1 MAINT
6 LTMNIRKIK
15 GISELSFEIP
25 VEAGIYALVGS
36 NGCGKSTILQVLAQL
51 IRPKNALWALREN
64 DYTDDSDVL
73 FQYMAQKD
81 DWYVKKDHDRT
92 MWRNS
97 WYTSGSRRYDKPNNI
112 TLNGMYEGSLFV
124 GTRFQDSRK
133 VDQLVYSQELS
144 EDNLVEADDYV
155 KQKLSYILHGDYEH
169 YKKLKRLKN
178 KELREK
184 LKLTSTPYFVESV
197 YGGIISQYK
206 MSSGECLLISLLH
219 FIHNSIVRKSLARD
233 IPILM
238 LLDEIELA
246 LHPVAVSR
254 FLDLLEELIK
264 VNHNITVVL
273 TTHAPEVIRRISPNN
288 MFKLENSEG
297 HIDIINPC
305 YPSYAIRELYTADKY
320 DYTILCEDELAKI
333 FLNKIIKKHNFCAS
347 KLVCT
352 VPVGGWE
359 NVLRLHSEILANN
372 VLGVG
377 TKIISILDGDIEN
390 LCKKKDEYQRLI
402 KLFIPIPSIE
412 KFLFEIIVNKKN
424 KEFRKEI
431 NDKYFQLTSLDT
443 IYAEFNAEYPD
454 VKTHKDKIFYRYL
467 IKDLSNRKITEEVF
481 VESLCDDILEKIDV
495 SKFVKSFATML
506 GCNL

>member
-36 NGCGKSTILQVLAQL
+36 NGCGKSTILQALAQL

-64 DYTDDSDVL
+64 DYTDDSEVL

-184 LKLTSTPYFVESV
+184 LELTSTPYFVESV

-264 VNHNITVVL
+264 ENHNITVVL

-412 KFLFEIIVNKKN
+412 KFLFEIIVNKKD

-443 IYAEFNAEYPD
+443 IYAEFNAEHPD

>member
-1 MAINT
+1 MSINT
-6 LTMNIRKIK
+6 LTMNIKKIK
-15 GISELSFEIP
+15 GIRNLSFEIP
-25 VEAGIYALVGS
+25 IEAGIYALVGS
-36 NGCGKSTILQVLAQL
+36 NGCGKSTILQALAQL

-64 DYTDDSDVL
+64 DYADDTEVF
-73 FQYMAQKD
+73 FQYMGKKD
-81 DWYVKKDHDRT
+81 NWYVKREHNKV

-97 WYTSGSRRYDKPNNI
+97 WYISGSRRYDKPNNI

-124 GTRFQDSRK
+124 GTRFQDSKK
-133 VDQLVYSQELS
+133 VDQLVYSHELS
-144 EDNLVEADDYV
+144 EDSLVDADDYV

-169 YKKLKRLKN
+169 YKSLKRLKN
-178 KELREK
+178 KELREN
-184 LKLTSTPYFVESV
+184 LQLTSTPYFVESV

-219 FIHNSIVRKSLARD
+219 FIHNSIIRKSLARD
-233 IPILM
+233 VPILM

-254 FLDLLEELIK
+254 FLDLLEELIRE
-264 VNHNITVVL
+264 NHNITVVL

-297 HIDIINPC
+297 QIEIINPC

-333 FLNKIIKKHNFCAS
+333 FLNKIIKKNNFCAS

-359 NVLRLHSEILANN
+359 NVLQLHNEVLVNN

-377 TKIISILDGDIEN
+377 TKIVSILDGDIED
-390 LCKKKDEYQRLI
+390 LCKKKDEYQRLT

-412 KFLFEIIVNKKN
+412 KFLFEIIVSKKN
-424 KEFRKEI
+424 KELRKEI
-431 NDKYFQLTSLDT
+431 NDKYFQLTSLDA
-443 IYAEFNAEYPD
+443 ICAEFNAEYPD
-454 VKTHKDKIFYRYL
+454 VKAHKDKIFYRYL
-467 IKDLSNRKITEEVF
+467 IKDLANRKITEDVF

-495 SKFVKSFATML
+495 SKFVRSFADIL
-506 GCNL
+506 GCHL